1 MKVIRS
7 AGFLTAVCLLL
18 SLSAVAQDAPDK
30 AYAQKIWSGW
40 ATMNSDNQT
49 QFYASGPHV
58 FFDDEPLKYDNWEDY
73 RKTTAKEF
81 EKYKSAKFTVNDDF
95 KIHKA
100 TDSLYWGT
108 STVDSVEVAKD
119 GKEEKGTFRWTFV
132 MEKQN
137 GKWLIVHE
145 HVSVPTS

>member
-1 MKVIRS
+1 MQKPGRWSAANRRRCERNDAGQLLKRRRSGTMPLSLEGERMMKVIRS

-73 RKTTAKEF
+73 RKTTAK
-81 EKYKSAKFTVNDDF
+81 
-95 KIHKA
+95 
-100 TDSLYWGT
+100 
-108 STVDSVEVAKD
+108 
-119 GKEEKGTFRWTFV
+119 
-132 MEKQN
+132 
-137 GKWLIVHE
+137 
-145 HVSVPTS
+145 